1 MAVHEI
7 ETWGDGELLKEGIE
21 ILACFYDISLR
32 QLERVYT
39 IIAVFYASSSKD
51 QLRLTPLVSFLS
63 VIKVIKPILFK
74 RLLASDIAYKEVM
87 EITGLIDSSLVE
99 DRASTTINFI
109 MDWVK
114 FTLIT
119 NEEFK
124 NLPENDRVKNFYNG
138 SLWKYNIE
146 REEIMP
152 LFTQKIG
159 MFSVV

>member
-7 ETWGDGELLKEGIE
+7 ETWGDEEQLKEAIG

-99 DRASTTINFI
+99 DRATNTINFI

-124 NLPENDRVKNFYNG
+124 NLPENDRVKRFDNG
-138 SLWKYNIE
+138 SLWRYDIE
-146 REEIMP
+146 RERIMS